1 MKTPYEEAMTALIIL
16 IIIGTIIVTGSVFG
30 FIWWLY
36 H

>member
-16 IIIGTIIVTGSVFG
+16 IIIGTIIVTSSIFG
-30 FIWWLY
+30 FIWWLF

>member
-1 MKTPYEEAMTALIIL
+1 MKTPYEEAITALIIL
-16 IIIGTIIVTGSVFG
+16 IIIVTIIVTSSVFG

>member
-1 MKTPYEEAMTALIIL
+1 MKTPYEEAMTAVIIL
-16 IIIGTIIVTGSVFG
+16 IIVGTIIVCSVLFG

>member
-16 IIIGTIIVTGSVFG
+16 IVIGTIIVCSTVFG
-30 FIWWLY
+30 LIWWLF

>member
-16 IIIGTIIVTGSVFG
+16 VIISTVIVTSSVFG
-30 FIWWLY
+30 FIWWLF

>member
-16 IIIGTIIVTGSVFG
+16 IIIGTIIVCGVVFG
-30 FIWWLY
+30 LLWWLY